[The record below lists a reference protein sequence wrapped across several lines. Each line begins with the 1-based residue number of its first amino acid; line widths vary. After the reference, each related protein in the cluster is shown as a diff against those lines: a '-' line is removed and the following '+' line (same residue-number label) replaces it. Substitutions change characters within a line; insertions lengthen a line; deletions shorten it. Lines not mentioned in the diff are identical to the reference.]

1 LVVAVVV
8 TEREV
13 LGWSLKEMLPPV
25 LVESLCR
32 ADGELSWL
40 PPVLAKEWC
49 CGRRKDC
56 REAFA
61 MDGGRTQLS

>member
-1 LVVAVVV
+1 VVEVVV

-13 LGWSLKEMLPPV
+13 LGWSLKEVLPLV
-25 LVESLCR
+25 LVESLSR
-32 ADGELSWL
+32 VEGEPSWL

-49 CGRRKDC
+49 WGRRKDC
-56 REAFA
+56 REVFA

>member
-1 LVVAVVV
+1 VVEVVV

-13 LGWSLKEMLPPV
+13 LGWSLKV
-25 LVESLCR
+25 LVEGLSR
-32 ADGELSWL
+32 ADGEPSWL

-49 CGRRKDC
+49 WGRRKDC